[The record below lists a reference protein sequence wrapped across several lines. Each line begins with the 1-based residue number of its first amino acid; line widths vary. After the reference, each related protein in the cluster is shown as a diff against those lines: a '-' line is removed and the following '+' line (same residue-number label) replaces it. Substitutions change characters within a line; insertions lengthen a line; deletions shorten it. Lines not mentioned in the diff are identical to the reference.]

1 MSSFF
6 MKVTT
11 LILAVACAVGFSSCC
26 CQSQSAP
33 KLHPMPKNCNPLP
46 EAQPTEPVKVFDE
59 KGK

>member
-1 MSSFF
+1 

-26 CQSQSAP
+26 CQSQPAP
-33 KLHPMPKNCNPLP
+33 KLHPMPKPCCQV
-46 EAQPTEPVKVFDE
+46 EQPTEPIKVFDE